1 MITLLI
7 AGALILLVLFYFIS
21 VYNELTKE
29 RLMVKE
35 GWSGVGTFLQ
45 QRNDVIPNMVEIVK
59 GYAGHENKTLVEV
72 TMWRNRSAQASN
84 PSEQVQA
91 DAGLAKAML
100 DFYMV
105 TEQYPDLKANENFLR
120 LQSDLAAL
128 EEKINQSRR
137 YYNGTVREYN
147 QSRAVFPKN
156 IVAGMFG
163 FQDEV
168 FFQEDPNAKTAP
180 KISFS

>member
-59 GYAGHENKTLVEV
+59 G
-72 TMWRNRSAQASN
+72 
-84 PSEQVQA
+84 
-91 DAGLAKAML
+91 
-100 DFYMV
+100 
-105 TEQYPDLKANENFLR
+105 
-120 LQSDLAAL
+120 
-128 EEKINQSRR
+128 
-137 YYNGTVREYN
+137 
-147 QSRAVFPKN
+147 
-156 IVAGMFG
+156 
-163 FQDEV
+163 
-168 FFQEDPNAKTAP
+168 
-180 KISFS
+180 